1 MQETSKHESMF
12 AAISDVQR
20 RKILNILKQ
29 GEMSVAEIKT
39 HFEFSGAT
47 LSHHLNILKNAE
59 LVRVRR
65 QGQQRI
71 YTLNLSVVEELLFI
85 FNQLFHRENHA
96 KNKK

>member
-1 MQETSKHESMF
+1 MHETIKHESMF
-12 AAISDVQR
+12 TAIADIQR
-20 RKILNILKQ
+20 WKILNILIRS
-29 GEMSVAEIKT
+29 EMSVAESKS

-71 YTLNLSVVEELLFI
+71 YTLNLSVVEELLLI
-85 FNQLFHRENHA
+85 FNQIFVSKEDE
-96 KNKK
+96 K